1 MWIFLLR
8 DGSIHR
14 KRKYC
19 SVNKKF
25 AIRDMPRNYNSGDI
39 MVTPKCESLKTTIA
53 YYEQHGK
60 TVEAGAVRKMLDEC
74 EEENETV
81 SSLPP
86 IWIRGMNFASAMASH
101 AVDGFRRCEQAEIDS
116 RLAICQQC
124 PQLVNNHCNLCGC
137 ACVEENKL
145 TNKLALKSSACPQGK
160 W

>member
-1 MWIFLLR
+1 MSRLRWIWSVYR
-8 DGSIHR
+8 IWHDNCACSSISGFHM
-14 KRKYC
+14 C
-19 SVNKKF
+19 C
-25 AIRDMPRNYNSGDI
+25 DRNGGAI

-60 TVEAGAVRKMLDEC
+60 TVEAGVVLKMLDGC
-74 EEENETV
+74 EEANETV

-101 AVDGFRRCEQAEIDS
+101 AVDGFRRCDQAEIDS

-124 PQLVNNHCNLCGC
+124 PQFVNNHCNLCGC
-137 ACVEENKL
+137 ACVEENRL
-145 TNKLALKSSACPQGK
+145 TNKLALKSSTCPQGK